1 MANRPVKRQTNLNL
15 GQSIILSRT
24 SLETT
29 SIYHVDGAMIFGLV
43 IWIFMGLFLATL
55 MNEDDEVLDRPVLS
69 WEVQPTFWE
78 RQAREQLYFA
88 SHLFPHLV
96 QRRARNA
103 ILFLGKGLAS
113 GGLSSG
119 RLYKAFKAK
128 RTGEV
133 KRMSFEAWPF
143 STMCRMY
150 DLETMSADEASSA
163 TALLTGTKTRSGV
176 MGLTG
181 DVKSGSCHPYTEREK
196 TISVL
201 NAAVEAG
208 LATGIVT
215 NTRLTQAP
223 SAANFGYA
231 SSPSSENDVEVN
243 RRCNETTDFKC
254 MDLAK
259 QLILEHPMISVLLGG
274 GQENFY
280 PNTSSLPSNTAR
292 KGLRSDGLFL
302 TDIWQSTLRDKGR
315 NAEYA
320 GSIAELHE
328 KVLTRPDYLLGL
340 LAPSH
345 LPAEIDRKPTEP
357 DLANLT
363 KVALEVL
370 MNQGKGY
377 FLFVEGGPTD
387 KTHASSDPRILE
399 EILAFDDAVKA
410 AVETVNLRETLIITT
425 ISERNGLNFSQDS
438 GNNEED
444 IGVYAIGPL
453 SYLFHRT
460 IDDTFVA
467 HAMKFALCLPPY
479 HRDRA
484 RCRTI
489 RKEVGQHREN
499 EEFNGLM
506 KHLLTLSKSFLN

>member
-1 MANRPVKRQTNLNL
+1 
-15 GQSIILSRT
+15 
-24 SLETT
+24 
-29 SIYHVDGAMIFGLV
+29 MIFDLV

-55 MNEDDEVLDRPVLS
+55 INEDDEVLDRPVLS

-181 DVKSGSCHPYTEREK
+181 DVKGGSCHPYTGREK

-320 GSIAELHE
+320 GSAAELHE

-345 LPAEIDRKPTEP
+345 LPAEVDRKPTEP
-357 DLANLT
+357 NLANLT

-387 KTHASSDPRILE
+387 KTHASSDPS
-399 EILAFDDAVKA
+399 
-410 AVETVNLRETLIITT
+410 
-425 ISERNGLNFSQDS
+425 SERNGLNFSQDNGS
-438 GNNEED
+438 NEED

-479 HRDRA
+479 HRDRT
-484 RCRTI
+484 RCRMI
-489 RKEVGQHREN
+489 RKEAGQNREN
-499 EEFNGLM
+499 KEFNGLM
-506 KHLLTLSKSFLN
+506 KYLLTLSKSFLN

>member
-1 MANRPVKRQTNLNL
+1 M
-15 GQSIILSRT
+15 
-24 SLETT
+24 
-29 SIYHVDGAMIFGLV
+29 
-43 IWIFMGLFLATL
+43 ATL
-55 MNEDDEVLDRPVLS
+55 MSEDDEVLDHPVLS

-88 SHLFPHLV
+88 SRLFPHLV
-96 QRRARNA
+96 QRRAKSA
-103 ILFLGKGLAS
+103 ILFLGKGLTS

-133 KRMSFEAWPF
+133 KRMSFEVWPF
-143 STMCRMY
+143 STMCRTY

-176 MGLTG
+176 LGLTG
-181 DVKSGSCHPYTEREK
+181 DVKRGSCHPYTKHEK
-196 TISVL
+196 TMSIL

-231 SSPSSENDVEVN
+231 TSQGSENDIEVN
-243 RRCNETTDFKC
+243 RQCDETTDLNS

-259 QLILEHPMISVLLGG
+259 QLVLEHPMINVLLGG

-280 PNTSSLPSNTAR
+280 PNTSSLPSDATR
-292 KGLRSDGLFL
+292 RGLRGDGLFL
-302 TDIWQSTLRDKGR
+302 TDIWLSTLRDMGR
-315 NAEYA
+315 SAEYA
-320 GSIAELHE
+320 GKISELHE

-345 LPAEIDRKPTEP
+345 LPAEIGRKPTEP
-357 DLANLT
+357 GLANLT

-387 KTHASSDPRILE
+387 KSYVSDNSRILE

-410 AVETVNLRETLIITT
+410 AVDMVNLRETLIIVVAFPSQRIEDYHEFNRFRKNLHFLDKTAG
-425 ISERNGLNFSQDS
+425 SERSRLNFSQDD
-438 GNNEED
+438 GRGGED
-444 IGVYAIGPL
+444 TGVYAIGPL
-453 SYLFHRT
+453 SHLFHRT
-460 IDDTFVA
+460 IDDTFIA
-467 HAMKFALCLPPY
+467 HAMKFALCLPPH
-479 HRDRA
+479 HRDNT
-484 RCRTI
+484 RCRMVRGEMGTY
-489 RKEVGQHREN
+489 KEN
-499 EEFNGLM
+499 KAFNDLM
-506 KHLLTLSKSFLN
+506 KYFLTLTKSFLN

>member
-1 MANRPVKRQTNLNL
+1 
-15 GQSIILSRT
+15 
-24 SLETT
+24 
-29 SIYHVDGAMIFGLV
+29 
-43 IWIFMGLFLATL
+43 MGLFLATL
-55 MNEDDEVLDRPVLS
+55 LNEDDEVLDCPVLS

-78 RQAREQLYFA
+78 RQAREQLFFA

-96 QRRARNA
+96 QRRAKNV
-103 ILFLGKGLAS
+103 ILFLGKGLSS

-128 RTGEV
+128 RMGEV
-133 KRMSFEAWPF
+133 KRMSFEVWPF
-143 STMCRMY
+143 STMCRTY
-150 DLETMSADEASSA
+150 DLENMSADEASSA

-176 MGLTG
+176 LGLTG
-181 DVKSGSCHPYTEREK
+181 DVKRGSCHPYTEHEK
-196 TISVL
+196 TMSVL

-231 SSPSSENDVEVN
+231 SSHSSENDAEVS
-243 RRCNETTDFKC
+243 RHCNDTTESKC

-259 QLILEHPMISVLLGG
+259 QLIIEHPMINVLLGG

-280 PNTSSLPSNTAR
+280 PNTSSLPSNTTQ
-292 KGLRSDGLFL
+292 KGFRSDRLFL

-315 NAEYA
+315 SAEYA
-320 GSIAELHE
+320 GTAAELHE

-340 LAPSH
+340 LAPSQM
-345 LPAEIDRKPTEP
+345 PDEINRKPTEP
-357 DLANLT
+357 GLANLT
-363 KVALEVL
+363 KVALEIL

-377 FLFVEGGPTD
+377 FLYVEGGPS
-387 KTHASSDPRILE
+387 KQSQISSNPRRILE
-399 EILAFDDAVKA
+399 EIVAFDDAVKA
-410 AVETVNLRETLIITT
+410 AMEMVNLRETLIIVVAFHSQW
-425 ISERNGLNFSQDS
+425 IKSYRKFNRFRKNLLLFDQIARLEKNDLNFSQDN
-438 GNNEED
+438 GHNGED

-479 HRDRA
+479 HRDRT
-484 RCRTI
+484 RCWTI
-489 RKEVGQHREN
+489 KKEVERYREN
-499 EEFNGLM
+499 RKFSD
-506 KHLLTLSKSFLN
+506 LLKYFFTLSNSF